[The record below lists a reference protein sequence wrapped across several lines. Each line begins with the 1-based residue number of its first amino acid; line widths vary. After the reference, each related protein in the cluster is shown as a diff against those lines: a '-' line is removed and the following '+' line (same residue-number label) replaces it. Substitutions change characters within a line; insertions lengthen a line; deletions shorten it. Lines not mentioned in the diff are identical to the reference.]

1 MGGEWVVHVL
11 QLAGIGLVATVI
23 ISVLRPHAPQF
34 AMLVAIL
41 AGVALL
47 YSVVGNMQSVIHTL
61 SDLSATA
68 KVDQG
73 FLGTVLRIIGMAYI
87 IEFAAQVARDAD
99 EGALAGKIELAG
111 KVGIVVL
118 AVPIITDVVESLVHL
133 LP

>member
-1 MGGEWVVHVL
+1 MHVL
-11 QLAGIGLVATVI
+11 QLAGIGLMATVI
-23 ISVLRPHAPQF
+23 VSVLRPQAPQF
-34 AMLVAIL
+34 AMLIGIL

-47 YSVVGNMQSVIHTL
+47 GSVVANMHTVIQSL
-61 SDLSATA
+61 SDLSKSA

-73 FLGTVLRIIGMAYI
+73 FLGTVLRIIGIAYI
-87 IEFAAQVARDAD
+87 IEFAAQVARDAG
-99 EGALAGKIELAG
+99 EGSLASKIELAG